1 METGHI
7 FPAGRLD
14 KKSQQRVV
22 GGVKAMTA
30 HNGVYKSLAEAKRI
44 FQRGRDGGN
53 VTANADPLSRKCRTD
68 ARKPATPRAPRPN
81 SRLR

>member
-22 GGVKAMTA
+22 GGAAAMTA
-30 HNGVYKSLAEAKRI
+30 HNGPYKSLAEAKCI
-44 FQRGRDGGN
+44 FQRCIDGGN
-53 VTANADPLSRKCRTD
+53 LTANADPLSH
-68 ARKPATPRAPRPN
+68 RKPATARAPRPN
-81 SRLR
+81 NHLR